1 MSSTAV
7 VTAATD
13 LVAKF
18 NLKYESQSPFHL
30 VSSTAGA
37 TLVLAFVYGQL
48 TSKHPLHERIKKYV
62 FRQIRKIPYVKEKI
76 QSEISKVQDGMEK
89 EHLALTGH
97 LEDILELPAQGM
109 TEDDVLKL
117 AKVYADLG
125 DADWKNGSE
134 SGTVY
139 NGNTKLTE
147 LMTKVYGMTAWSNPL
162 HPGTF
167 PGIRKME
174 AEVVRMA
181 CQMFNGGPES
191 CGCITTGGTESIILA
206 CKAYRDWAREERGI
220 EHPNMVVPV
229 TAHAAFDKAAA
240 MLDMVIKHVKVDPV
254 TKEVDIKAMKRTIN
268 SSTCM
273 LVGSCPQFPHGSID
287 NIQEI
292 AKLGITY
299 GIPVHVDACLGGF
312 LVPFMKEAGFPLAPF
327 DFSVEGVTSISADT
341 HKYGFA
347 PKGSSVIIY
356 SKPIYRHYQWFSFP
370 DWPGGI
376 YATSTISGSK
386 AGGITAAC
394 WASLVY
400 HGRSGYVDSTRKI
413 VNTTRYI
420 TDELAKIPGIE
431 VLGKPQVSVVA
442 FGCAKDAGANIFGI
456 SEMLKDK
463 GWNLNN
469 LQFPSCIHLCVTM
482 LHTENGVA
490 DKFVNDVRESAAKAM
505 ADPSATNTESA
516 AIYGMSQTIP
526 DRGLVSLITWSYLDS
541 LYITKTER
549 KIKEELE
556 LKQEQQNGDVIK
568 KEE

>member
-1 MSSTAV
+1 
-7 VTAATD
+7 
-13 LVAKF
+13 
-18 NLKYESQSPFHL
+18 
-30 VSSTAGA
+30 
-37 TLVLAFVYGQL
+37 
-48 TSKHPLHERIKKYV
+48 
-62 FRQIRKIPYVKEKI
+62 
-76 QSEISKVQDGMEK
+76 
-89 EHLALTGH
+89 
-97 LEDILELPAQGM
+97 
-109 TEDDVLKL
+109 
-117 AKVYADLG
+117 
-125 DADWKNGSE
+125 
-134 SGTVY
+134 
-139 NGNTKLTE
+139 
-147 LMTKVYGMTAWSNPL
+147 
-162 HPGTF
+162 
-167 PGIRKME
+167 
-174 AEVVRMA
+174 
-181 CQMFNGGPES
+181 
-191 CGCITTGGTESIILA
+191 
-206 CKAYRDWAREERGI
+206 
-220 EHPNMVVPV
+220 
-229 TAHAAFDKAAA
+229 
-240 MLDMVIKHVKVDPV
+240 MVIKHIAVDPE
-254 TKEVDIKAMKRTIN
+254 TRAVDVKAMSRAID

-273 LVGSCPQFPHGSID
+273 LAGSCPQFPHGTID
-287 NIQEI
+287 DIQAI
-292 AKLGITY
+292 AALGLKK

-312 LVPFMKEAGFPLAPF
+312 LVPFMEEAGYPLPPF
-327 DFSVEGVTSISADT
+327 DFRVEGVTSISADT

-347 PKGSSVIIY
+347 PKGSSVILY
-356 SKPIYRHYQWFSFP
+356 SEPKYRHYQWFTFA

>member
-1 MSSTAV
+1 MTTVVSTAS
-7 VTAATD
+7 D
-13 LVAKF
+13 LVTKF
-18 NLKYESQSPFHL
+18 NIKYSDQSPFHL
-30 VSSTAGA
+30 VSATAGA
-37 TLVLAFVYGQL
+37 TLALAFVYGQL

-62 FRQIRKIPYVKEKI
+62 FRQIRRIPYVKEKI
-76 QSEISKVQDGMEK
+76 RSEISKVQDGMEK
-89 EHLALTGH
+89 DHLSLTGH
-97 LEDILELPAQGM
+97 LEDILELPATGL
-109 TEDDVLKL
+109 TEDEVLKL
-117 AKVYADLG
+117 AKIYADLS
-125 DADWKNGSE
+125 DADWRKGSE

-139 NGNTKLTE
+139 NGNVKLTE
-147 LMTKVYGMTAWSNPL
+147 LMTQVYGMTAWSNPL

-181 CQMFNGGPES
+181 CQMFQGGADS
-191 CGCITTGGTESIILA
+191 CGCMTTGGTESIILA

-240 MLDMVIKHVKVDPV
+240 MLDMVIRHVKVDPV
-254 TKEVDIKAMKRTIN
+254 TQEVDLKAMRRTIN

-287 NIQEI
+287 DIQGI
-292 AKLGITY
+292 AKLGLAY

-312 LVPFMKEAGFPLAPF
+312 LVPFMKEAGYPIAPF
-327 DFSVEGVTSISADT
+327 DFSVDGVTSISADT

-347 PKGSSVIIY
+347 PKGSSVILY
-356 SKPIYRHYQWFSFP
+356 NKPIYRHYQWFSFP

-400 HGRSGYVDSTRKI
+400 HGRSGYVDSTKKI
-413 VNTTRYI
+413 IATTKYI
-420 TDELAKIPGIE
+420 TEELHKVEGIK
-431 VLGKPQVSVVA
+431 VMGKPQVSVVA
-442 FGCAKDAGANIFGI
+442 FGAEGANIFGI
-456 SEMLKDK
+456 SEMLKGR

-482 LHTENGVA
+482 LHTEDGVA
-490 DKFVNDVRESAAKAM
+490 DRFVRDVRESAAKAM
-505 ADPSATNTESA
+505 ADPNATNTESA

-549 KIKEELE
+549 KVKDELMQKEKEEE
-556 LKQEQQNGDVIK
+556 AEAK
-568 KEE
+568 KVL

>member
-1 MSSTAV
+1 MSDSTASA
-7 VTAATD
+7 VTAAASD
-13 LVAKF
+13 LVVKF
-18 NLKYESQSPFHL
+18 NARYSEQSPFQL
-30 VSSTAGA
+30 VSATAGA
-37 TLVLAFVYGQL
+37 TLALAFVYGQL

-76 QSEISKVQDGMEK
+76 RSEISKVQDGLEK

-97 LEDILELPAQGM
+97 LEDILELPAMGM
-109 TEDDVLKL
+109 PEDEVLKL
-117 AKVYADLG
+117 AKIYADLG

-139 NGNTKLTE
+139 NGNAKLTE

-174 AEVVRMA
+174 AEVVRMC

-206 CKAYRDWAREERGI
+206 CKAYRDWAREELGI
-220 EHPNMVVPV
+220 AHPNMVVPV

-254 TKEVDIKAMKRTIN
+254 TQEVDLKAMKSRID

-292 AKLGITY
+292 AKLGLRY
-299 GIPVHVDACLGGF
+299 GLPVHVDACLGGF
-312 LVPFMKEAGFPLAPF
+312 LVPFMKEAGYPLSPF
-327 DFSVEGVTSISADT
+327 DFSVDGVTSISADT

-347 PKGSSVIIY
+347 PKGSSVILY

-413 VNTTRYI
+413 VKTTKYI
-420 TDELAKIPGIE
+420 TDELAKVKGIKIF
-431 VLGKPQVSVVA
+431 GKPQVSVVA
-442 FGCAKDAGANIFGI
+442 FGADEANIFGV
-456 SEMLKDK
+456 SEMLKER

-482 LHTENGVA
+482 LHTESGVA
-490 DKFVNDVRESAAKAM
+490 DKFINDVRESAAKAM

-549 KIKEELE
+549 KAKELE
-556 LKQEQQNGDVIK
+556 LQQGNGDGDK
-568 KEE
+568 KDQ